1 MAGCRDISH
10 RRISGPGLR
19 YLQERS
25 VSELIDNRK
34 QRVSVLKEI
43 ILHLHAGAAPELVKN
58 QLREIVRQTDA
69 TEIMA
74 MEQALIAEGMPVDV
88 VRSMCDLHSQVTR
101 DVLVQLTSP
110 PSIQPGHPVDTFR
123 RENTAL
129 KEVIGRMRALFA
141 DAGKLEDGADAAELV
156 YRLRQ
161 SANDLMDIDKHYQRK
176 EHALFSCLE
185 RHGITGPSKVMWAK
199 DDEVRSLLKQMNQS
213 ARGCDSRAGS
223 IRQFSQSAEAAL
235 LAVEE
240 MIFKEENILL
250 PMSLQTLTEGEWAE
264 IWTASAQYG
273 WCLVEPRSGYSPQIT
288 ADPAGSSM
296 PKDGAII
303 MPTGRVTVEQLTAVL
318 STLPLDVTFVDAD
331 DRVAFFSEGPS
342 RIFARSKAIIGRE
355 VQHCHPPKSVDTVN
369 RILAD
374 FRAGRENVAEFW
386 INFQEKFVHVRYFAV
401 RDKDGAY
408 LGTVELTQDIAPLRA
423 LQGERR
429 LLEYN

>member
-1 MAGCRDISH
+1 M
-10 RRISGPGLR
+10 
-19 YLQERS
+19 
-25 VSELIDNRK
+25 SELIDNRR

-43 ILHLHAGAAPELVKN
+43 ILHLHAGTSPDLVKN

-74 MEQALIAEGMPVDV
+74 MERELMAEGMPVEA

-110 PSIQPGHPVDTFR
+110 SSIQPGHPVDTFR

-129 KEVIGRMRALFA
+129 KEVIARMRALFG
-141 DAGKLEDGADAAELV
+141 DASKLEDRVDAAELV

-199 DDEVRSLLKQMNQS
+199 DDEVRSLVKQMNQS
-213 ARGCDSRAGS
+213 AHDCSSTAGS
-223 IRQFSQSAEAAL
+223 IRRFSQTAEAAL

-250 PMSLQTLTEGEWAE
+250 PVSLQTLTEGEWAE

-273 WCLVEPRSGYSPQIT
+273 WCLVEPRSGYSPQT
-288 ADPAGSSM
+288 AAHPASGSMS
-296 PKDGAII
+296 KEGTIG
-303 MPTGRVTVEQLTAVL
+303 MPTGHVTVEQLTAIL
-318 STLPLDVTFVDAD
+318 STLPLDLTFVDAD
-331 DRVAFFSEGPS
+331 DRVAFFSEGPG

-369 RILAD
+369 RILED
-374 FRAGRENVAEFW
+374 FRAGRENIAEFW
-386 INFQEKFVHVRYFAV
+386 IDFQGKFVHVRYFAV

-429 LLEYN
+429 LLEYS